1 MICFKDYKIINI
13 WIDSELTTYQ
23 IWWISGLGLRSSFFN
38 WSLTKTTKSRP
49 KLLARNLLNLITFQL
64 RFNQKTTSR
73 APDEKS
79 IQFDHLI
86 DTKSPWWIGDTNVLF
101 LNWLKKG
108 KRHFRTMFC
117 LMKFTSQA
125 PGEKSIKL
133 DDFSIRIQ
141 LENDLPSSR
150 PEIYS
155 IWPLDWYQK
164 SPWWIGDTKVFF
176 S

>member
-23 IWWISGLGLRSSFFN
+23 ISWISGLGLRRREIYSIR
-38 WSLTKTTKSRP
+38 KRP
-49 KLLARNLLNLITFQL
+49 PELQTRNLFNLITW
-64 RFNQKTTSR
+64 
-73 APDEKS
+73 
-79 IQFDHLI
+79 LI
-86 DTKSPWWIGDTNVLF
+86 PKVPGGSETRKCFF

-108 KRHFRTMFC
+108 KRHFRTMLFF
-117 LMKFTSQA
+117 MKFTSQA

-155 IWPLDWYQK
+155 IWPFDRYQK